1 MLIALDETHSRGIM
15 HRDVKLANIIVSQ
28 QNLTLIDWGLSEFYH
43 PKKRYNTKVGTRYYK
58 APELLVNN

>member
-1 MLIALDETHSRGIM
+1 M

-28 QNLTLIDWGLSEFYH
+28 ENLTLIDWGLSEFYH
-43 PKKRYNTKVGTRYYK
+43 PKKRYNTRVGTRYYK